1 MGLCRVSSGIRRV
14 RLKALTIVGLSE
26 CLCWPVGCAEQRACC
41 VALSCRRRRTYS
53 TAVGVYQEQCGLRN
67 VYMSWG
73 AAEYLYMLLV
83 LNQTQLPEEALF
95 MIRSVRGG
103 GVRMASRQRDVMLCG
118 L

>member
-1 MGLCRVSSGIRRV
+1 M
-14 RLKALTIVGLSE
+14 
-26 CLCWPVGCAEQRACC
+26 
-41 VALSCRRRRTYS
+41 CRRRRAYS

-95 MIRSVRGG
+95 MIR
-103 GVRMASRQRDVMLCG
+103 
-118 L
+118 